1 MKFFKKLTALLIVC
15 ILCMSTAAFAQNDKV
30 TVTLNGTP
38 VVFDVE
44 PQIINDRT
52 MVPLRAIAEALDS
65 FVVWNAEDRS
75 VLFTKGDTVAML
87 QIDNPKLF
95 LNNDIIELDSPPVIV
110 GDRTL
115 VPLRAISESLGVEVN
130 WDETTKT
137 VSLTN

>member
-15 ILCMSTAAFAQNDKV
+15 ILCISTTAFAQNDKV

-87 QIDNPKLF
+87 QIDNPNLF
-95 LNNDIIELDSPPVIV
+95 LNNDIIELDSPPVII